1 MMVRFA
7 TRALVSAFVL
17 LVSVGVM
24 MLPLLMLG
32 LRHRM

>member
-1 MMVRFA
+1 MVRIA
-7 TRALVSAFVL
+7 ARALVSAFVL

-32 LRHRM
+32 LQHRM